1 MAVSVSRPHPFD
13 HATARKR
20 VDVLAQTLSRK
31 LNLRTSW
38 DGDRLSFKRTGAQ
51 GHIEVTPDH
60 VHVEIRTSRFLPISD
75 DRLRKQV
82 DAVLDE
88 HIPPMP
94 EGRHRDADDASDA
107 NEVEDDDE
115 DPDPAAS
122 TATEEPKTATSPDE
136 VTGSL
141 GALASGLLGAAL
153 QTGSASVNAV
163 QHLLLDATSKETLS
177 DAQLEHIGRQLQQ
190 ARTEAGLSLDDVS
203 RRFGID
209 VSLLRA
215 IEQGTGHLTAPLLRR
230 LTRVLP
236 RLANPGSTSASSD
249 ESASENS

>member
-1 MAVSVSRPHPFD
+1 MAVSVTRLHPFD

-51 GHIEVTPDH
+51 GHIDVTPDH
-60 VHVEIRTSRFLPISD
+60 IHVEIRTSRFLPISD
-75 DRLRKQV
+75 DQLRKQV

-94 EGRHRDADDASDA
+94 DGRGEDADDASD
-107 NEVEDDDE
+107 ERERDDE
-115 DPDPAAS
+115 AAEPHATTPSDAPDAEPS
-122 TATEEPKTATSPDE
+122 HGEEA
-136 VTGSL
+136 TGSL

-153 QTGSASVNAV
+153 QTGSASLRTV
-163 QHLLLDATSKETLS
+163 QQLLLDATSEGDLS
-177 DAQLEHIGRQLQQ
+177 EAQLEQLGRQLRQ
-190 ARTEAGLSLDDVS
+190 ARAEAGLSLDEFS
-203 RRFGID
+203 HRLGID

-215 IEQGTGHLTAPLLRR
+215 IEQGTARLTAPLLRR
-230 LTRVLP
+230 LARVLP
-236 RLANPGSTSASSD
+236 DRSDSGATSASSD
-249 ESASENS
+249 PSGSEEP